1 MVDVTEY
8 YTADMLPE
16 VLPAAVRNDQ
26 IWHYTSS
33 AGVLGMLLT
42 GGLWVSSARS
52 LNDSGE
58 IDYGNEIIMERWE
71 TQRAHY
77 AHRDLM
83 DELLEGGYESK
94 QQDLFV
100 ACASTVGDS
109 LSQFRA
115 YGSYAM
121 GLNAGVP
128 LRPVRD
134 RTDDDR
140 FGFSSP
146 SDLSADMST
155 RNGWRPVL
163 YNVDSQRA
171 LVDKFFAYLDNR
183 CNTWPENNYEDDPT
197 DGDAFARDIA
207 ASQFVAVAAH
217 LKHQAFADENEVRF
231 FVQMSLANP
240 AVKIRDGRL
249 GLTPYFAVEPDPG
262 PGNAA
267 QFATMLTGARIG
279 PGLLDPEAAREG
291 LDMALSKFEL
301 QLSVEALPIPFR

>member
-1 MVDVTEY
+1 MVGVTEY
-8 YTADMLPE
+8 YTADMLPD

-33 AGVLGMLLT
+33 AGVLGLLST

-58 IDYGNEIIMERWE
+58 IDYGNEVLMNRWDA
-71 TQRAHY
+71 QKAQY

-83 DELLEGGYESK
+83 DELLEVGYEAR

-115 YGSYAM
+115 YGSYAV

-134 RTDDDR
+134 RIDEDH

-163 YNVDSQRA
+163 YDTDRQLA
-171 LVDKFFAYLDNR
+171 LVDRFLSYLDDR
-183 CNTWPENNYEDDPT
+183 CNTWPRNGQLDDPT
-197 DGDAFARDIA
+197 DGEAFARDIA

-217 LKHQAFADENEVRF
+217 LKHPAFADEHEVRL

-262 PGNAA
+262 PGNEP

-279 PGLLDPEAAREG
+279 PGLADPEAAREG
-291 LDMALSKFEL
+291 LDMALSKFGL
-301 QLSVEALPIPFR
+301 RFSVETLQIPFR